1 MDGLSR
7 SILVLMAASAPFAVL
22 SGCQSHQGQPVRTS
36 SWGWYPEQSI
46 PAAAT
51 GALEQDGILFVG
63 CLSHTGAGGGKVP
76 IVGIWSGSPA
86 ANDAMRLPALMLGY
100 DGQPPQVQPGWTFD
114 LAGTQ
119 ISNDSRWFADVIGQL
134 KVHNTV
140 EAVIVN
146 EGIEER
152 RRRFSLEGAG
162 PAIDEA
168 LSYCGL

>member
-1 MDGLSR
+1 
-7 SILVLMAASAPFAVL
+7 
-22 SGCQSHQGQPVRTS
+22 
-36 SWGWYPEQSI
+36 
-46 PAAAT
+46 
-51 GALEQDGILFVG
+51 
-63 CLSHTGAGGGKVP
+63 
-76 IVGIWSGSPA
+76 
-86 ANDAMRLPALMLGY
+86 MLGY

-119 ISNDSRWFADVIGQL
+119 ISNDSRWFTDVIGQL